1 MSLITEYESNGTI
14 PVKLH
19 IVNDD
24 NIIGYTVNDTIPC
37 TSDRTIPSNAFVVYL
52 TDIQKTYNAT
62 YSFAISYDESTRKA
76 TEIKSVPMDDTCFS
90 NHSGYNTTMLMI
102 VLQQRQE
109 KKNINVANGTRRKR
123 RTHQSGGTRKQWY

>member
-1 MSLITEYESNGTI
+1 MSLITERESNDSI
-14 PVKLH
+14 PVKIH

-37 TSDRTIPSNAFVVYL
+37 TENRTIPSNAFVVYI

-76 TEIKSVPMDDTCFS
+76 TEIKSVPMEDTRFS
-90 NHSGYNTTMLMI
+90 HKSGYDTTMLMI
-102 VLQQRQE
+102 VLHQRQE
-109 KKNINVANGTRRKR
+109 RKNTIANSTRRRR
-123 RTHQSGGTRKQWY
+123 RTHQIGGTRKQWY

>member
-1 MSLITEYESNGTI
+1 MSLITEHESHDTI
-14 PVKLH
+14 PVRIH

-37 TSDRTIPSNAFVVYL
+37 TNDHTIPSNALVVYI
-52 TDIQKTYNAT
+52 TDIQKTYNAA

-76 TEIKSVPMDDTCFS
+76 TEIKSVPMEDTCFS
-90 NHSGYNTTMLMI
+90 RQCGYGTTILMI
-102 VLQQRQE
+102 VLHQRQE
-109 KKNINVANGTRRKR
+109 RKNNVANSTRRRR